1 MARIERAERL
11 FREVALRLEG
21 AVEGFVREI
30 VTELAELPGATPVDT
45 GLARGNWRPS
55 LNFPVQ
61 DPTSLPD
68 PTGAAAAERIRSVA
82 RQYRI
87 GDTVYV
93 VNRVP
98 YIGQLNAG
106 SSPQALPGFV
116 EAEVDEA
123 VRRASERIASR
134 GIL

>member
-1 MARIERAERL
+1 MARIERSERL
-11 FREVALRLEG
+11 FREVSLRLEG
-21 AVEGFVREI
+21 AVEGYVRLI

-55 LNFPVQ
+55 LNVPVQ

-68 PTGAAAAERIRSVA
+68 PSGDGAAERIRSVA

-98 YIGQLNAG
+98 YIGALNAG
-106 SSPQALPGFV
+106 SSPQAPPNFV
-116 EAEVDEA
+116 ETEVDAA
-123 VRRASERIASR
+123 VRRATDLVA
-134 GIL
+134 GGLL